1 LMSFSLPYIFTELGG
16 LEEEVRDGSLR
27 CESEEIFAG

>member
-1 LMSFSLPYIFTELGG
+1 MFAEQVQILLLVFFLNGEL
-16 LEEEVRDGSLR
+16 RDGSLR